1 MASNRYL
8 VNVPPKVWTV
18 LGFWFHVAA
27 GGVLTE
33 YIVHHTT
40 SLKALGGA
48 ALAALAP
55 VFYRYFNPS
64 DTFPLPSGN
73 LVAADAAVKA
83 AAVTP
88 PVVIPPVVTPPTA

>member
-18 LGFWFHVAA
+18 VGFWSHVAA

-40 SLKALGGA
+40 SVKALGGA

-55 VFYRYFNPS
+55 VLYRYFNPG
-64 DTFPLPSGN
+64 DNFPAASSTLI
-73 LVAADAAVKA
+73 AADAVVKG
-83 AAVTP
+83 TP
-88 PVVIPPVVTPPTA
+88 TK

>member
-18 LGFWFHVAA
+18 VGFWSHVAA

-33 YIVHHTT
+33 YLVHHTT
-40 SLKALGGA
+40 SVKALGGA

-55 VFYRYFNPS
+55 VLYRYFNPG
-64 DTFPLPSGN
+64 DNFPAASSTLI
-73 LVAADAAVKA
+73 AADAAVQGI
-83 AAVTP
+83 TP
-88 PVVIPPVVTPPTA
+88 TK

>member
-8 VNVPPKVWTV
+8 VNIPPKVWTV

-33 YIVHHTT
+33 FIVHHTT
-40 SLKALGGA
+40 SVKALGGA

-55 VFYRYFNPS
+55 VLYRYFNPA
-64 DTFPLPSGN
+64 DTFPAPAPS
-73 LVAADAAVKA
+73 LAAADAAVKG
-83 AAVTP
+83 T
-88 PVVIPPVVTPPTA
+88 TPPTA

>member
-8 VNVPPKVWTV
+8 VNIPPKIWTV
-18 LGFWFHVAA
+18 LGFWTHIAA

-55 VFYRYFNPS
+55 VLYRYFNPGDS
-64 DTFPLPSGN
+64 FPAPNVALT
-73 LVAADAAVKA
+73 AADAAVKNN
-83 AAVTP
+83 
-88 PVVIPPVVTPPTA
+88 

>member
-1 MASNRYL
+1 MAQNKYL

-18 LGFWFHVAA
+18 LGFWLHVAA

-40 SLKALGGA
+40 SFKALGGA

-55 VFYRYFNPS
+55 VLYRYINPG
-64 DTFPLPSGN
+64 DTFPAPNSALI
-73 LVAADAAVKA
+73 AADAHVMGN
-83 AAVTP
+83 T
-88 PVVIPPVVTPPTA
+88 TN

>member
-8 VNVPPKVWTV
+8 VNIPPKIWTV
-18 LGFWFHVAA
+18 LGFWTHIAA

-48 ALAALAP
+48 GLAALAP
-55 VFYRYFNPS
+55 VLYRYFNPS
-64 DTFPLPSGN
+64 DSFPTPN
-73 LVAADAAVKA
+73 PELVAADARVQGTDIINK
-83 AAVTP
+83 
-88 PVVIPPVVTPPTA
+88 

>member
-18 LGFWFHVAA
+18 VGFWSHVAA

-40 SLKALGGA
+40 SIKALGGA

-55 VFYRYFNPS
+55 VLYRYVNPG
-64 DTFPLPSGN
+64 DTFPMPSKA
-73 LVAADAAVKA
+73 LVAADTAVKE
-83 AAVTP
+83 
-88 PVVIPPVVTPPTA
+88 

>member
-1 MASNRYL
+1 MAQNKYL

-18 LGFWFHVAA
+18 LGFWSHVAA

-55 VFYRYFNPS
+55 VLYRYFNPG
-64 DTFPLPSGN
+64 DNFPVASTTLI
-73 LVAADAAVKA
+73 AADAAVKG
-83 AAVTP
+83 TP
-88 PVVIPPVVTPPTA
+88 VK

>member
-18 LGFWFHVAA
+18 LAFWFHVAA

-40 SLKALGGA
+40 SFKALGGA

-55 VFYRYFNPS
+55 VFYRYFNPGDS
-64 DTFPLPSGN
+64 FPAVNPALA
-73 LVAADAAVKA
+73 AADAAIRAPGV
-83 AAVTP
+83 
-88 PVVIPPVVTPPTA
+88 

>member
-1 MASNRYL
+1 MASNRYF

-18 LGFWFHVAA
+18 LGFWFHVEA

-55 VFYRYFNPS
+55 VLYRYFNPG
-64 DTFPLPSGN
+64 DTFPAAAPS
-73 LVAADAAVKA
+73 LIAADAAVKA
-83 AAVTP
+83 
-88 PVVIPPVVTPPTA
+88 PTE

>member
-8 VNVPPKVWTV
+8 VNVPTKVWTV
-18 LGFWFHVAA
+18 IGFWSHVAA

-40 SLKALGGA
+40 SIKALGGA

-55 VFYRYFNPS
+55 VLYRYFNPG
-64 DTFPLPSGN
+64 DNFPAASSTLI
-73 LVAADAAVKA
+73 AADAAVKG
-83 AAVTP
+83 TSSK
-88 PVVIPPVVTPPTA
+88 

>member
-1 MASNRYL
+1 MASNKYL
-8 VNVPPKVWTV
+8 VNIPPKVWTV

-40 SLKALGGA
+40 SFKALGGA

-55 VFYRYFNPS
+55 VLYRYFNPA
-64 DTFPLPSGN
+64 DTFPVPSKS
-73 LVAADAAVKA
+73 LAAADEAVKNS
-83 AAVTP
+83 
-88 PVVIPPVVTPPTA
+88 

>member
-1 MASNRYL
+1 MAQNKYL

-18 LGFWFHVAA
+18 LGFWLHVVA

-40 SLKALGGA
+40 SIKALGGA

-55 VFYRYFNPS
+55 VLYRYVNPG
-64 DTFPLPSGN
+64 DTFPLPAAA
-73 LVAADAAVKA
+73 LVAADASVKA
-83 AAVTP
+83 ANDTAA
-88 PVVIPPVVTPPTA
+88 PTT

>member
-18 LGFWFHVAA
+18 IGFWSHVAA

-40 SLKALGGA
+40 SVKALGGA

-55 VFYRYFNPS
+55 VLYRYFNPG
-64 DTFPLPSGN
+64 DNFPAASSTLI
-73 LVAADAAVKA
+73 AADAAVKGN
-83 AAVTP
+83 TK
-88 PVVIPPVVTPPTA
+88 

>member
-18 LGFWFHVAA
+18 FGFWTHVAT

-40 SLKALGGA
+40 SIKALGGA

-55 VFYRYFNPS
+55 VLYRYFNPG
-64 DTFPLPSGN
+64 DNFPAPSTT
-73 LVAADAAVKA
+73 LVAVDAAVKA
-83 AAVTP
+83 SSTK
-88 PVVIPPVVTPPTA
+88 

>member
-1 MASNRYL
+1 MASNKYL
-8 VNVPPKVWTV
+8 MNVPPKVWTV
-18 LGFWFHVAA
+18 LGFYAHVAA

-55 VFYRYFNPS
+55 VLYRYFNPG
-64 DTFPLPSGN
+64 DNFPMPNVG
-73 LVAADAAVKA
+73 LVAADAAVK
-83 AAVTP
+83 TP
-88 PVVIPPVVTPPTA
+88 QQ

>member
-1 MASNRYL
+1 MASKKYL
-8 VNVPPKVWTV
+8 INIPPKVWTV

-40 SLKALGGA
+40 SIKALGGA

-55 VFYRYFNPS
+55 VFYRYFNPG
-64 DTFPLPSGN
+64 DNFPQPNKALA
-73 LVAADAAVKA
+73 AADAAVKEDVHA
-83 AAVTP
+83 
-88 PVVIPPVVTPPTA
+88 

>member
-18 LGFWFHVAA
+18 FGFWTHVAA

-40 SLKALGGA
+40 SIKALGGA

-55 VFYRYFNPS
+55 VLYRYLNPGDS
-64 DTFPLPSGN
+64 FPAVNPGLA
-73 LVAADAAVKA
+73 AADTAVRA
-83 AAVTP
+83 PQV
-88 PVVIPPVVTPPTA
+88 

>member
-18 LGFWFHVAA
+18 FGFWTHVAA

-40 SLKALGGA
+40 SIKALGGA

-55 VFYRYFNPS
+55 VLYRYFNPG
-64 DTFPLPSGN
+64 DNFPAPSTT

-83 AAVTP
+83 SSTK
-88 PVVIPPVVTPPTA
+88 

>member
-18 LGFWFHVAA
+18 VGFWSHVAA

-40 SLKALGGA
+40 SVKALGGA

-55 VFYRYFNPS
+55 VLYRYFNPG
-64 DTFPLPSGN
+64 DNFPAASTTLI
-73 LVAADAAVKA
+73 AADAAVQGI
-83 AAVTP
+83 TP
-88 PVVIPPVVTPPTA
+88 TK

>member
-18 LGFWFHVAA
+18 VGFWSHVAA

-40 SLKALGGA
+40 SVKALGGA

-55 VFYRYFNPS
+55 VLYRYFNPG
-64 DTFPLPSGN
+64 DNFPAASSTLI
-73 LVAADAAVKA
+73 AADAAVQGI
-83 AAVTP
+83 TP
-88 PVVIPPVVTPPTA
+88 TK